1 VQLLLNLVLSF
12 EFKFPTTKWRGEG
25 IKKSGGRVIDIFWNH
40 TFISNMQVSTL
51 RLMCG
56 GHEPVLKLLS

>member
-1 VQLLLNLVLSF
+1 MA
-12 EFKFPTTKWRGEG
+12 GGGG

-51 RLMCG
+51 KHLGLMCG